1 MAERT
6 IWVKCPECGHAW
18 QIRVTRQNKKGEGA
32 YYGSQIKKLTPQHQL
47 IIDVLKFENVYE
59 DIVGLPWHKIY
70 PLCRETAI
78 NRQMK
83 IPTSKGLSGRLSELV
98 GAGIVETAPNPNIID
113 LKDRDSMQ
121 FRHRN
126 RKEQVYWLHREEGP
140 VQTKIVQERESD
152 PLDSVARALGFGPE
166 PEGGLPP

>member
-1 MAERT
+1 
-6 IWVKCPECGHAW
+6 
-18 QIRVTRQNKKGEGA
+18 
-32 YYGSQIKKLTPQHQL
+32 
-47 IIDVLKFENVYE
+47 
-59 DIVGLPWHKIY
+59 
-70 PLCRETAI
+70 
-78 NRQMK
+78 
-83 IPTSKGLSGRLSELV
+83 V

-140 VQTKIVQERESD
+140 VQIKIVQERESD

-166 PEGGLPP
+166 SEGGSPP